1 MADYEEPTEE
11 EQMDMTAAFLWSRL
25 PADVRRKV
33 QHELTFEEQDVVQK
47 GVRNGRRLI
56 RDRNNNRNR

>member
-1 MADYEEPTEE
+1 MADDEKPTEQ
-11 EQMDMTAAFLWSRL
+11 EQMDMTAAFLWNQL

-47 GVRNGRRLI
+47 GVRNGRKLI
-56 RDRNNNRNR
+56 RDRNNSNR